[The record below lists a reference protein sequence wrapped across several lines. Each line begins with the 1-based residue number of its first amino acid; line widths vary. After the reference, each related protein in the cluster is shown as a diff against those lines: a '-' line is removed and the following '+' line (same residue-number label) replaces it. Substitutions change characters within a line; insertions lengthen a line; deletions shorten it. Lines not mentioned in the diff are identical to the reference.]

1 MSGIAILPKKTTY
14 GGDGLDCC
22 ADHIRTAQE
31 KAQRSFAEYI
41 ETVGG
46 ELEKAQRLLADHHA
60 GFGQWVKDEFGW
72 SCDYA
77 RKLIA
82 SSEVMRSI
90 KTIVSNKGL
99 PLPST
104 ESQCRPLAALPA
116 EDVPVVWERIC
127 AASDATGKPITAAV
141 VKAVVDEL
149 LPPKK
154 KSGKTRK
161 STPQTAAPSETDED
175 IEPDQ
180 MLDEISYYAL
190 AFLDA
195 CPERADELEGLLLTW
210 VSRCKQR

>member
-1 MSGIAILPKKTTY
+1 MSELTVIPK
-14 GGDGLDCC
+14 GLERCTER
-22 ADHIRTAQE
+22 IRLAQQ

-72 SCDYA
+72 TTSQAD
-77 RKLIA
+77 RLIKA
-82 SSEVMRSI
+82 SATMRLLSPIGEV
-90 KTIVSNKGL
+90 KNL

-104 ESQCRPLAALPA
+104 ESQCRPLASLPA

-127 AASDATGKPITAAV
+127 EASEQTGKPITAAV

-149 LPPKK
+149 SPPEKK
-154 KSGKTRK
+154 AAKPRKNATKS
-161 STPQTAAPSETDED
+161 AAISRGQED

-210 VSRCKQR
+210 VPRCKQR

>member
-1 MSGIAILPKKTTY
+1 MSTAVSTQAK
-14 GGDGLDCC
+14 GLDRC
-22 ADHIRTAQE
+22 ADHIRTAQH

-72 SCDYA
+72 THQQA
-77 RKLIA
+77 NNLIRA
-82 SSEVMRSI
+82 SATMRLLE
-90 KTIVSNKGL
+90 TVVSSKSL
-99 PLPST
+99 PLPAT
-104 ESQCRPLAALPA
+104 ESQCRPLASLPA

-127 AASDATGKPITAAV
+127 EASEQAGKPITAAV
-141 VKAVVDEL
+141 VKAVVDQLSPDEK
-149 LPPKK
+149 PPP
-154 KSGKTRK
+154 KTRK
-161 STPQTAAPSETDED
+161 PAAKKTAEPQADEE
-175 IEPDQ
+175 IEPDR

-195 CPERADELEGLLLTW
+195 CPDRAEELEGLLLTW

>member
-1 MSGIAILPKKTTY
+1 VSTELATQPK
-14 GGDGLDCC
+14 GLDRC
-22 ADHIRTAQE
+22 ADQIRTAQH

-60 GFGQWVKDEFGW
+60 GFGQWVRDEFGW
-72 SCDYA
+72 THRQAQY
-77 RKLIA
+77 LISA
-82 SSEVMRSI
+82 AGVMRLLG
-90 KTIVSNKGL
+90 TIVPTKNL
-99 PLPST
+99 PLPAT
-104 ESQCRPLAALPA
+104 ESQCRPLASLPA
-116 EDVPVVWERIC
+116 EDVPVVWEQIC
-127 AASDATGKPITAAV
+127 AASEHTGKPITAAV

-149 LPPKK
+149 SPEEKPSAKP
-154 KSGKTRK
+154 RK
-161 STPQTAAPSETDED
+161 PASKNAAARQTDEE
-175 IEPDQ
+175 IEPDR

>member
-1 MSGIAILPKKTTY
+1 MSTELAARPK
-14 GGDGLDCC
+14 GLERC
-22 ADHIRTAQE
+22 ADHIRTAQH

-60 GFGQWVKDEFGW
+60 GFGQWVRDEFGW
-72 SCDYA
+72 NTSQAD
-77 RKLIA
+77 RLIKA
-82 SSEVMRSI
+82 AVTMRLLSPI
-90 KTIVSNKGL
+90 GESKNL

-104 ESQCRPLAALPA
+104 ESQCRPLASLPS
-116 EDVPVVWERIC
+116 EDVPAVWERIC
-127 AASDATGKPITAAV
+127 EASEQTGKPITAAV

-149 LPPKK
+149 SPDDKPAPTPRKPAVKK
-154 KSGKTRK
+154 AWQQDAG
-161 STPQTAAPSETDED
+161 DE
-175 IEPDQ
+175 IEPDR

>member
-1 MSGIAILPKKTTY
+1 MSELNVIPK
-14 GGDGLDCC
+14 GLDSCTER
-22 ADHIRTAQE
+22 IRSAQQ

-72 SCDYA
+72 THQQA
-77 RKLIA
+77 NRLIA
-82 SSEVMRSI
+82 AASTMRLLEPMGSTKNI
-90 KTIVSNKGL
+90 
-99 PLPST
+99 PLPDS
-104 ESQCRPLAALPA
+104 ERQCRPLASLPA

-127 AASDATGKPITAAV
+127 EASEQTGKPITAAV
-141 VKAVVDEL
+141 VKAVVEEL
-149 LPPKK
+149 SPPEKK
-154 KSGKTRK
+154 AAKPRK
-161 STPQTAAPSETDED
+161 NETQSAAVSRGDED

>member
-1 MSGIAILPKKTTY
+1 MSELVASPK
-14 GGDGLDCC
+14 GLDRC
-22 ADHIRTAQE
+22 ADHIRTAQQ

-72 SCDYA
+72 THQQA
-77 RKLIA
+77 WNLIRA
-82 SSEVMRSI
+82 AETMRLLS
-90 KTIVSNKGL
+90 TIVESKSL

-127 AASDATGKPITAAV
+127 EASEQTGKPITAAV

-149 LPPKK
+149 SPPEKK
-154 KSGKTRK
+154 AAKPR
-161 STPQTAAPSETDED
+161 TAAPQAAASSRGDED

>member
-1 MSGIAILPKKTTY
+1 MTELTVIPK
-14 GGDGLDCC
+14 GLDHC
-22 ADHIRTAQE
+22 ADRIRTAQH

-60 GFGQWVKDEFGW
+60 GFGQWVRDEFGW
-72 SCDYA
+72 STSQADRLMKA
-77 RKLIA
+77 A
-82 SSEVMRSI
+82 ATMRLLSPVGETKNI
-90 KTIVSNKGL
+90 
-99 PLPST
+99 PLPDS
-104 ESQCRPLAALPA
+104 ERQCRPLASLSA

-127 AASDATGKPITAAV
+127 EASEQTGKPITAAV
-141 VKAVVDEL
+141 VKAVVDQL
-149 LPPKK
+149 SPPQKK
-154 KSGKTRK
+154 AVKPRNAAT
-161 STPQTAAPSETDED
+161 QTAAPIRSDED

>member
-1 MSGIAILPKKTTY
+1 MSTDVATVPK
-14 GGDGLDCC
+14 GLDRC
-22 ADHIRTAQE
+22 AEHIRAAQQ

-90 KTIVSNKGL
+90 KTIVSNRDL

-104 ESQCRPLAALPA
+104 ESQCRPLASLPA

-127 AASDATGKPITAAV
+127 EASEQTGKPITAAV

-149 LPPKK
+149 SPPEKK
-154 KSGKTRK
+154 PAKPRK
-161 STPQTAAPSETDED
+161 NATQSAASSRGDED

>member
-1 MSGIAILPKKTTY
+1 MSDLVVVPK
-14 GGDGLDCC
+14 GLDLCTC
-22 ADHIRTAQE
+22 LIRAAQQ

-72 SCDYA
+72 THQQA
-77 RKLIA
+77 WNLIRA
-82 SSEVMRSI
+82 AGTMRLLSTVVES
-90 KTIVSNKGL
+90 KSL

-104 ESQCRPLAALPA
+104 ESQCRPLASLPA

-127 AASDATGKPITAAV
+127 EASEQTGKPITAAV

-149 LPPKK
+149 SPPEKK
-154 KSGKTRK
+154 AAKPRK
-161 STPQTAAPSETDED
+161 SATQSVASIRGDED

>member
-1 MSGIAILPKKTTY
+1 MAELTVIPK
-14 GGDGLDCC
+14 GLGHC
-22 ADHIRTAQE
+22 ADRIRTAQH

-72 SCDYA
+72 SRVQAHY
-77 RKLIA
+77 LISA
-82 SSEVMRSI
+82 AATMRLLLTTVNSKSI
-90 KTIVSNKGL
+90 

-104 ESQCRPLAALPA
+104 ESQCRPLASLPA
-116 EDVPVVWERIC
+116 EDVPVAWERIC
-127 AASDATGKPITAAV
+127 EASEQTGKPITAAV

-149 LPPKK
+149 SPPGKK
-154 KSGKTRK
+154 AAKPRK
-161 STPQTAAPSETDED
+161 NATQSVAISRGEED

>member
-1 MSGIAILPKKTTY
+1 MSSELIARPK
-14 GGDGLDCC
+14 GLDLCTC
-22 ADHIRTAQE
+22 LIRNAQQ

-72 SCDYA
+72 SSSQA
-77 RKLIA
+77 HQLINA
-82 SSEVMRSI
+82 AG
-90 KTIVSNKGL
+90 TIRLLSATAETKSL
-99 PLPST
+99 PLPSN
-104 ESQCRPLAALPA
+104 ESQCRPLASLPT

-127 AASDATGKPITAAV
+127 EASERTGKPITAAV

-149 LPPKK
+149 SPPEKK
-154 KSGKTRK
+154 PANARK
-161 STPQTAAPSETDED
+161 ASTQTSAPSRGDEEV
-175 IEPDQ
+175 EPDQ

-190 AFLDA
+190 AFLDS

>member
-1 MSGIAILPKKTTY
+1 MAELTVIPK
-14 GGDGLDCC
+14 GLGHC
-22 ADHIRTAQE
+22 AERIRKAQH

-72 SCDYA
+72 SRVQAHYLMSA
-77 RKLIA
+77 A
-82 SSEVMRSI
+82 ATMRLLLTTVNSKSI
-90 KTIVSNKGL
+90 
-99 PLPST
+99 PLPAT
-104 ESQCRPLAALPA
+104 ESQCRPLASLPA

-127 AASDATGKPITAAV
+127 EASEQTGKPITAAV

-149 LPPKK
+149 SPPEKK
-154 KSGKTRK
+154 AAKPRK
-161 STPQTAAPSETDED
+161 NATQSAAISRGDED

>member
-1 MSGIAILPKKTTY
+1 MTQLTVEPKA
-14 GGDGLDCC
+14 LDRC
-22 ADHIRTAQE
+22 ADRIRTAQH

-72 SCDYA
+72 THRQA
-77 RKLIA
+77 NRLISA
-82 SSEVMRSI
+82 AETMRLLGPIGPS
-90 KTIVSNKGL
+90 KNL
-99 PLPST
+99 PLPDS
-104 ESQCRPLAALPA
+104 ESQCRPLASLPA

-127 AASDATGKPITAAV
+127 EASEQAGKPITAAV

-149 LPPKK
+149 SPPEKK
-154 KSGKTRK
+154 AVKPRK
-161 STPQTAAPSETDED
+161 NATQSVSISRGEED

>member
-1 MSGIAILPKKTTY
+1 
-14 GGDGLDCC
+14 LDRC
-22 ADHIRTAQE
+22 ADHIRTAQH

-72 SCDYA
+72 THRQA
-77 RKLIA
+77 NRLISA
-82 SSEVMRSI
+82 AETMRLLGPI
-90 KTIVSNKGL
+90 GPTKNL
-99 PLPST
+99 PLPDS
-104 ESQCRPLAALPA
+104 ESQCRPLASLPA

-127 AASDATGKPITAAV
+127 EASEQTGKPITAAV

-149 LPPKK
+149 SPPEKK
-154 KSGKTRK
+154 AAKPRNAA
-161 STPQTAAPSETDED
+161 PQAAAPSCGDED

-190 AFLDA
+190 AFLNA

>member
-1 MSGIAILPKKTTY
+1 MAELVANPK
-14 GGDGLDCC
+14 GLDRC
-22 ADHIRTAQE
+22 ADHIRAAQQ
-31 KAQRSFAEYI
+31 KAQKSFAEYI
-41 ETVGG
+41 ETVGS

-72 SCDYA
+72 S
-77 RKLIA
+77 
-82 SSEVMRSI
+82 SSQSHQLMKAAATMRLLSATAET
-90 KTIVSNKGL
+90 KSL

-104 ESQCRPLAALPA
+104 ESQCRPLASLPA

-127 AASDATGKPITAAV
+127 EASEQTGKPITAAV

-149 LPPKK
+149 LPQDKPAAKPRPA
-154 KSGKTRK
+154 GAKT
-161 STPQTAAPSETDED
+161 TTACSTDED
-175 IEPDQ
+175 IDPDR

>member
-1 MSGIAILPKKTTY
+1 MMSTALVIPK
-14 GGDGLDCC
+14 GLDRC
-22 ADHIRTAQE
+22 ADHIRSAQQ
-31 KAQRSFAEYI
+31 KAQKSFAEYI

-46 ELEKAQRLLADHHA
+46 ELEKAQRLLAVHHA

-72 SCDYA
+72 TTSQAD
-77 RKLIA
+77 RLIKA
-82 SSEVMRSI
+82 SATMRLLSPIGEV
-90 KTIVSNKGL
+90 KNL

-127 AASDATGKPITAAV
+127 GASEQAGKPITAAI
-141 VKAVVDEL
+141 VKAVVEEL
-149 LPPKK
+149 SPPEKK
-154 KSGKTRK
+154 AAKPRNAV
-161 STPQTAAPSETDED
+161 PQTAALSRGEED

>member
-1 MSGIAILPKKTTY
+1 MEVCVMAELVASPK
-14 GGDGLDCC
+14 GLDGC
-22 ADHIRTAQE
+22 ADHIRRAQQ

-60 GFGQWVKDEFGW
+60 GFGQWVRDEFGW
-72 SCDYA
+72 THQQA
-77 RKLIA
+77 NRLISA
-82 SSEVMRSI
+82 AETMRLLEPMGST
-90 KTIVSNKGL
+90 KSL
-99 PLPST
+99 PLPDS
-104 ESQCRPLAALPA
+104 ERQCRPLASLPP

-127 AASDATGKPITAAV
+127 EASEQAGKPITAAV

-149 LPPKK
+149 LPQDKPAVKPRPAGAK
-154 KSGKTRK
+154 AT
-161 STPQTAAPSETDED
+161 TACSTDED
-175 IEPDQ
+175 VQPDQ

>member
-1 MSGIAILPKKTTY
+1 MSDLIVAPK
-14 GGDGLDCC
+14 GLERC
-22 ADHIRTAQE
+22 AERIRDAQH

-41 ETVGG
+41 ESVGG

-72 SCDYA
+72 S
-77 RKLIA
+77 
-82 SSEVMRSI
+82 SSQSHQLMKAAATMRLLSATAET
-90 KTIVSNKGL
+90 KSL

-104 ESQCRPLAALPA
+104 ESQCRPLASLPA

-127 AASDATGKPITAAV
+127 EASEQTGKPITAAA

-149 LPPKK
+149 SPPEK
-154 KSGKTRK
+154 KSGKPHK
-161 STPQTAAPSETDED
+161 STPQTAAPADADED

-190 AFLDA
+190 AFLDV
-195 CPERADELEGLLLTW
+195 CPERADELEGLLLSW

>member
-1 MSGIAILPKKTTY
+1 MNTEILTHPK
-14 GGDGLDCC
+14 GLDRC
-22 ADHIRTAQE
+22 ADHIHAAQQ
-31 KAQRSFAEYI
+31 KQQRSFAEYI

-72 SCDYA
+72 SRVQAHY
-77 RKLIA
+77 LISA
-82 SSEVMRSI
+82 SQTMRLLLTVVNS
-90 KTIVSNKGL
+90 KSL

-104 ESQCRPLAALPA
+104 ESQCRPLTSLSA

-127 AASDATGKPITAAV
+127 EASEHTGKPITAAV
-141 VKAVVDEL
+141 VKAVVDEIS
-149 LPPKK
+149 PREK
-154 KSGKTRK
+154 KSEKSRK
-161 STPQTAAPSETDED
+161 AATQAAAPSRTDED

-180 MLDEISYYAL
+180 MLNEISYYAI
-190 AFLDA
+190 AFLHA

>member
-1 MSGIAILPKKTTY
+1 MAELVANPK
-14 GGDGLDCC
+14 GLDRC
-22 ADHIRTAQE
+22 ADHIRAAQQ

-77 RKLIA
+77 RKLVA

-90 KTIVSNKGL
+90 KTIVSNRDL

-104 ESQCRPLAALPA
+104 ESQCRPLASLPA
-116 EDVPVVWERIC
+116 EDIPVVWERIC
-127 AASDATGKPITAAV
+127 EASEQTGKPITAAI
-141 VKAVVDEL
+141 VKAVVDDL
-149 LPPKK
+149 SPQDKPATKP
-154 KSGKTRK
+154 RQA
-161 STPQTAAPSETDED
+161 STKATVVARTAED

>member
-1 MSGIAILPKKTTY
+1 MSTELVTRPK
-14 GGDGLDCC
+14 GLDRC
-22 ADHIRTAQE
+22 ADHIRTAQH

-60 GFGQWVKDEFGW
+60 GFGQWVRDEFGW
-72 SCDYA
+72 THQQA
-77 RKLIA
+77 NRLIA
-82 SSEVMRSI
+82 AAETMRLLEPMGSS
-90 KTIVSNKGL
+90 KNL
-99 PLPST
+99 PLPDS
-104 ESQCRPLAALPA
+104 ERQCRPLASLPA

-127 AASDATGKPITAAV
+127 EASEQTGKPITAAV

-149 LPPKK
+149 SPDEKPSAKP
-154 KSGKTRK
+154 RK
-161 STPQTAAPSETDED
+161 PATNKAAQAQADEE
-175 IEPDQ
+175 IEPDR